1 MQNEDI
7 LTIPTENVRPKA
19 NKKVKFIIGGLL
31 IVVAVAYLIYTGIQS
46 SSAYYLTIDELHAK
60 SATMVNRQV
69 RVAGLVDTPSV
80 DYNHKELIL
89 KFDIV
94 SETGARLTIV
104 FNGPKPD
111 QINSEGA
118 EAIVEGEFDGEV
130 FQAKSLLLKCPSRY
144 EDGEQEIQQVE
155 AIN

>member
-1 MQNEDI
+1 MQNEEI
-7 LTIPTENVRPKA
+7 LTIPTENARPKA
-19 NKKVKFIIGGLL
+19 NKKGKFVIGGLL
-31 IVVAVAYLIYTGIQS
+31 IAVAVAYLIYTGIQS

-94 SETGARLTIV
+94 SETGERLPIV

-111 QINSEGA
+111 QMDSAGA
-118 EAIVEGEFDGEV
+118 EAIVEGKFDGEA

-144 EDGEQEIQQVE
+144 EDGEQEIQVE
-155 AIN
+155 AVN